1 MNTILAALKE
11 ILADETK
18 VKQSKKFQLQQHN
31 VKQWIE
37 KNGAKLRDDFFKA
50 IEKEADILLAKK
62 LKTIGHDITAC
73 AFEFANSVKNLH
85 THIHPAIVKEY
96 TDLGLQISPENI
108 PINIITS
115 WKLEHQLERYLKN
128 EGFRVTKKVPPQL
141 AAKQHYGD
149 YSDNA
154 WFKWYLEWT
163 KLPFYY
169 DMDIDWVKAYD
180 ILQLMLFHRWMVDF
194 IEQADPVIPE
204 DVVKNLEREY
214 GEGVNPS
221 QRAHDLHDEK
231 KRYYRDELSSI
242 FGCDMDSGLADY
254 NEVYQPY
261 KEEIETWLKKVVNEK
276 NIGKE
281 PEKKLKLTDPRN
293 L

>member
-1 MNTILAALKE
+1 MKTILAVLKE

-37 KNGAKLRDDFFKA
+37 KNGAKLRDDFCKA

-62 LKTIGHDITAC
+62 LKTIGHNITAC
-73 AFEFANSVKNLH
+73 QFDISNEISKLH

-96 TDLGLQISPENI
+96 TDLGLWISSENI
-108 PINIITS
+108 PIDIITT
-115 WKLEHQLERYLKN
+115 WRLLANHLERYLKD
-128 EGFRVTKKVPPQL
+128 EGFRVTKKVPPQM
-141 AAKQHYGD
+141 QN
-149 YSDNA
+149 YSNYADHDD

-180 ILQLMLFHRWMVDF
+180 ILQLMLFHIWMVDF
-194 IEQADPVIPE
+194 LKQADLDPLDWHSNKI
-204 DVVKNLEREY
+204 
-214 GEGVNPS
+214 G
-221 QRAHDLHDEK
+221 
-231 KRYYRDELSSI
+231 YYNDELSII
-242 FGCDMDSGLADY
+242 FGCAMDDDTAEF
-254 NEVYQPY
+254 NEVYKPY
-261 KEEIETWLKKVVNEK
+261 KEEIDTWLKKVVNEK

-281 PEKKLKLTDPRN
+281 PEKKLKLNDPRN